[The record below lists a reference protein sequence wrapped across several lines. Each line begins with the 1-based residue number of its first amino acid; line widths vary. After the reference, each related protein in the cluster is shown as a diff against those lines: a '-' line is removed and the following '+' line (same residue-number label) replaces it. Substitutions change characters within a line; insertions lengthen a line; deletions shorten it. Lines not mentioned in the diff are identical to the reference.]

1 MTRSEAIKAFFF
13 KSVLPVIV
21 ALILYCIFK
30 SACMKN
36 GEVDYVWLWIL
47 CGLPFGLH
55 RMCLR
60 IVPGG
65 GSLGGGIALFTLNFI
80 IGGVIG
86 GFVLA
91 MAAYCGGVVCAA
103 DGVPADRWM
112 IFSRHGN
119 MENCRSCRWKSHSQ
133 PDGKRQVFSH
143 KPANSFPT
151 ASQSWQFTHIPT
163 TPTAAAIHPF
173 LFNPNE
179 KILWKFL
186 FNGGTICT
194 PVQITEPC

>member
-36 GEVDYVWLWIL
+36 GELDYVWLWIL

-55 RMCLR
+55 RMCLW

-65 GSLGGGIALFTLNFI
+65 GSIGGGIALFALNFI

-86 GFVLA
+86 SFVLGL
-91 MAAYCGGVVCAA
+91 AAYCGGVVCTA
-103 DGVPADRWM
+103 DGVPADCRL
-112 IFSRHGN
+112 IFASWKYGKLPLVP
-119 MENCRSCRWKSHSQ
+119 ME
-133 PDGKRQVFSH
+133 
-143 KPANSFPT
+143 KP
-151 ASQSWQFTHIPT
+151 FTT
-163 TPTAAAIHPF
+163 
-173 LFNPNE
+173 
-179 KILWKFL
+179 
-186 FNGGTICT
+186 
-194 PVQITEPC
+194 

>member
-13 KSVLPVIV
+13 KSVLPVTV

-36 GEVDYVWLWIL
+36 GELDYVWLWIL

-55 RMCLR
+55 RMCLW

-65 GSLGGGIALFTLNFI
+65 GSLGGGIALFALNFI

-91 MAAYCGGVVCAA
+91 WRLIVAVWY
-103 DGVPADRWM
+103 VPLTVYRLIVGQNGDNKQNNLTSLYLSGYFNVDM
-112 IFSRHGN
+112 
-119 MENCRSCRWKSHSQ
+119 
-133 PDGKRQVFSH
+133 VFSIQ
-143 KPANSFPT
+143 KTKIKSDIIITSKDAENS
-151 ASQSWQFTHIPT
+151 IVMGRD
-163 TPTAAAIHPF
+163 
-173 LFNPNE
+173 
-179 KILWKFL
+179 
-186 FNGGTICT
+186 FNGNRF
-194 PVQITEPC
+194 

>member
-13 KSVLPVIV
+13 KSALHVTV

-36 GEVDYVWLWIL
+36 GELDYVWLWIL

-55 RMCLR
+55 RMCLW

-65 GSLGGGIALFTLNFI
+65 GSLGGGVALFALNFI

-91 MAAYCGGVVCAA
+91 WRLIVAVWY
-103 DGVPADRWM
+103 VPLTMYRLIA
-112 IFSRHGN
+112 G
-119 MENCRSCRWKSHSQ
+119 
-133 PDGKRQVFSH
+133 
-143 KPANSFPT
+143 
-151 ASQSWQFTHIPT
+151 
-163 TPTAAAIHPF
+163 
-173 LFNPNE
+173 
-179 KILWKFL
+179 
-186 FNGGTICT
+186 
-194 PVQITEPC
+194 